1 MPGQT
6 LDFHIRSLSKHHFFG
21 QGFDKLPLLLDSRRT
36 DLVHGQTL
44 DRVLTDFGQRLDFLS
59 NLCPKFVWPPFSKE
73 YRKVFTKPLT
83 RVAAGLVFL
92 WEDNMLVDMWFFGGA
107 SVSSLCRYDLVPIF
121 GTYPTLL
128 DSDPDSLMFGQ
139 ADPTST
145 GTATTRPR
153 PVTFVLIP
161 WECEQSF
168 PIRLWIGRRLCIIW

>member
-1 MPGQT
+1 MGT
-6 LDFHIRSLSKHHFFG
+6 L
-21 QGFDKLPLLLDSRRT
+21 
-36 DLVHGQTL
+36 
-44 DRVLTDFGQRLDFLS
+44 
-59 NLCPKFVWPPFSKE
+59 
-73 YRKVFTKPLT
+73 RKVFTKPLT
-83 RVAAGLVFL
+83 RVAARLVFL
-92 WEDNMLVDMWFFGGA
+92 LEDNMLVDMWFFGGA

-168 PIRLWIGRRLCIIW
+168 PIRLWIGRRLCII